1 VGRERKMPA
10 EIGKI
15 GAVARRAMEGG
26 AGDGEEAGDGG
37 EGAGAKRRCDATME
51 RNLRDA
57 TNA

>member
-15 GAVARRAMEGG
+15 GVVARRAKEGG

-37 EGAGAKRRCDATME
+37 EGSGGEAKE
-51 RNLRDA
+51 
-57 TNA
+57 